1 MTAEAELAVSAGFC
15 PTAEPLGRSFSHQ
28 QNGSGS
34 SDRHLLHSPRSG
46 SQSLSPLSL
55 RRGPGAIYL
64 SYLLVRWQK
73 HKPGEHRGRRE
84 CRLGPLQGWWREE
97 WELNGGHVVN
107 QPAVEDGGS
116 VGAAARCIK
125 AAAET
130 QTAKEVGEGF

>member
-1 MTAEAELAVSAGFC
+1 MTAEAELAVSAELR
-15 PTAEPLGRSFSHQ
+15 PTAEPPGRSFSHQ

-34 SDRHLLHSPRSG
+34 SSSSSLPLKQIPVTLSSP
-46 SQSLSPLSL
+46 SLC
-55 RRGPGAIYL
+55 RDPGAIYL

-73 HKPGEHRGRRE
+73 HKPGEHRGRRQR
-84 CRLGPLQGWWREE
+84 RLGPLQGWWREE

-130 QTAKEVGEGF
+130 QTAKEEGGGF